1 MDLTTNVPL
10 HTILSSCT
18 LVHLSPEV
26 GTLSAKRVFFWDKG
40 RDPMRRRRGKAAA
53 MRRFASRKFAFQP
66 PMQLISIQ
74 FNFTQQASAANI
86 LLQKKKC

>member
-1 MDLTTNVPL
+1 
-10 HTILSSCT
+10 
-18 LVHLSPEV
+18 
-26 GTLSAKRVFFWDKG
+26 
-40 RDPMRRRRGKAAA
+40 MRRRRGKAAA

-86 LLQKKKC
+86 LLQKKNVKLIFQLDKANFLQEDSRLSKFLERLQT